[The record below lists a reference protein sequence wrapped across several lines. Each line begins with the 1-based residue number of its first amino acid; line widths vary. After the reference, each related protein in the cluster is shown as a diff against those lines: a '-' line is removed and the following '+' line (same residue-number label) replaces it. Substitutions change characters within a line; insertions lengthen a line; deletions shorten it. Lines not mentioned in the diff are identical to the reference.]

1 VVPTELYGEG
11 RSLDLSD
18 QRTPINRCPYRMIRF
33 STPSCLVFSNYGEV
47 SVWYN
52 LGGFKR
58 SLSVAK
64 DKAKRVRIK
73 EFGSF
78 QEVVLYRRLVVKL
91 GTNLVTG
98 GLGHLDLEV
107 MANLIDQV
115 AQLHQQGLEIILVS
129 SGAIA
134 AGRDKLALVR
144 EHKDIPFR
152 QVLAAVGQSCLMH
165 TYEQL
170 FAKYGIVVAQALLT
184 KADMSDRA
192 GYLNARNT
200 LLTLLDL
207 RVIPIVNENDVVAID
222 EIKEA
227 KFGDNDNLSAMVA
240 NLVDADLLM
249 LLGDVAGLYTADPHL
264 DPQAKLIPKVERID
278 SYIEHLA
285 GGTDSRQG
293 TGGMVTKVEAAK
305 LATSSGVAV
314 VIADGRQPRIISRLV
329 QGEPLGTF
337 FPSVTTKLESRK
349 RWMVSGLASRGK
361 VIVDAGAAAALKK
374 GSLLPA
380 GIKEVEK
387 GFHRGDVIDIVDL
400 QGTRIACGISN
411 YSSADIEVIKG
422 AHSEEIMSLLGY
434 EYGAEVV
441 HRNNL
446 VML

>member
-1 VVPTELYGEG
+1 MAKLSTTESG
-11 RSLDLSD
+11 SS
-18 QRTPINRCPYRMIRF
+18 Q
-33 STPSCLVFSNYGEV
+33 
-47 SVWYN
+47 
-52 LGGFKR
+52 
-58 SLSVAK
+58 
-64 DKAKRVRIK
+64 KAFR
-73 EFGSF
+73 
-78 QEVVLYRRLVVKL
+78 YHRLVVKL
-91 GTNLVTG
+91 GTNLLTG
-98 GLGHLDLEV
+98 GVGRLDLEI
-107 MANLIDQV
+107 MTSLADQV

-134 AGRDKLALVR
+134 AGRDKLGLAR
-144 EHKDIPFR
+144 ERKDVPFR
-152 QVLAAVGQSCLMH
+152 QVLAAVGQSRLMY

-170 FAKYGIVVAQALLT
+170 FAKHGIVVAQALLT

-207 RVIPIVNENDVVAID
+207 KVVPIVNENDVVAID

-240 NLVDADLLM
+240 NLVDADLLI

-264 DPQAKLIPKVERID
+264 DPQAKLIPKVEKID
-278 SYIEHLA
+278 AYIEHLA

-293 TGGMVTKVEAAK
+293 TGGMGTKVEAAK

-314 VIADGRQPRIISRLV
+314 VIADGRQPGIIPRLV
-329 QGEPLGTF
+329 QGEFMGTF
-337 FPSVTTKLESRK
+337 FPSVTTKLESRQ
-349 RWMVSGLASRGK
+349 RWMISGLASRGRV
-361 VIVDAGAAAALKK
+361 VIDAGAATALKKGK

-387 GFHRGDVIDIVDL
+387 EFHRGDVIDVVDL
-400 QGTRIACGISN
+400 QGSRIACGISN

-434 EYGAEVV
+434 EYGAEVI